1 MQQFLKH
8 IQAELSERYS
18 DEEIRNFGFLIAEKV
33 TGWNRTQII
42 VNKNTIFSSEQ
53 RNIADSFIEKLKN
66 SEPIQ
71 YITGETWFYGLKF
84 KVDKNVLIPR
94 PETEELV
101 DWIRNDV
108 SNAETLSILDIGTG
122 SGCIAIGLKSV
133 LPMADVYARDI
144 SAEALKI
151 AAENAVLN
159 NQKVVF
165 QQFDILS
172 AADECQSWDVIVS
185 NPPYIPEAEKL
196 KINSNVLDF
205 EPHLALFVSDR
216 NPLIFYE
223 KIAGFGLKHLKPG
236 GKLFFE
242 THQNFAQACVRL
254 LADKGFA
261 DIELRQ
267 DMYRNDRM
275 IKAVLK

>member
-1 MQQFLKH
+1 MQQFLNH
-8 IQAELSERYS
+8 IQAELSQLYS
-18 DEEIRNFGFLIAEKV
+18 DEEIRNFGFLMVEKV

-71 YITGETWFYGLKF
+71 YIMGETWFYGLKF

-101 DWIRNDV
+101 DWIINDV
-108 SNAETLSILDIGTG
+108 SRTESLSILDIGTG

-133 LPMADVYARDI
+133 LPVADVFAWDI

-151 AAENAVLN
+151 AAENAVHN
-159 NQKVVF
+159 NQNIVF
-165 QQFDILS
+165 QRVDILNV
-172 AADECQSWDVIVS
+172 ENETQKWDVIVS
-185 NPPYIPEAEKL
+185 NPPYIPESEKQQ
-196 KINSNVLDF
+196 INSNVLDY

-223 KIAGFGLKHLKPG
+223 KIVGFGLKHLKPG

-254 LADKGFA
+254 LTDKGFK
-261 DIELRQ
+261 DIELRK
-267 DMYRNDRM
+267 DMFNNDRM
-275 IKAVLK
+275 IRAVLK

>member
-1 MQQFLKH
+1 MQQFLNH
-8 IQAELSERYS
+8 IQTELSERYS

-108 SNAETLSILDIGTG
+108 SDTEMLSILDVGTG

-144 SAEALKI
+144 SAEALKV
-151 AAENAVLN
+151 ASENAASNHL
-159 NQKVVF
+159 KVTF
-165 QQFDILS
+165 QQYDILS
-172 AADECQSWDVIVS
+172 AVDEIQKWNVVVS
-185 NPPYIPEAEKL
+185 NPPYIPEAEKQQM
-196 KINSNVLDF
+196 NSNVLDY
-205 EPHLALFVSDR
+205 EPHLALFVSDS

-223 KIAGFGLKHLKPG
+223 KIADFGLKHLKPG

-242 THQNFAQACVRL
+242 THQNLAQACVLL
-254 LADKGFA
+254 LADKGFI
-261 DIELRQ
+261 DIELRK
-267 DMYRNDRM
+267 DMYNNDRM
-275 IKAVLK
+275 IKALLK